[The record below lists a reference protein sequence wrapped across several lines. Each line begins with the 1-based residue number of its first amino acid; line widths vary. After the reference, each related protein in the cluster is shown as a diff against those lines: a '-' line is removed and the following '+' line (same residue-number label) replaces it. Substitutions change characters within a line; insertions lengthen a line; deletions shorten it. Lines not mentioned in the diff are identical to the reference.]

1 MDSRERLI
9 EAVLEQI
16 EQDVQVGDFTAIEE
30 MIRHL
35 PADILMNYLPEE
47 NK

>member
-16 EQDVQVGDFTAIEE
+16 KVDVGQGDLTAIEE
-30 MIRHL
+30 MVRLL
-35 PADILMNYLPEE
+35 PADVLLNFLPET
-47 NK
+47 